1 MAARLSHEG
10 TAMLNDLLL
19 AAAHHLLVFAL
30 VAMLVAESMLLRG
43 PIDASTLQRLA
54 KLDGGYGGCAGLLLA
69 IGLGRLWFGV
79 KGLDFYLHNPWFHAK
94 LGAFVLVGLLSIL
107 PTVRFLRWRKALAA
121 NPAFLPD
128 AADVARMRAIVRFEL
143 VLLGAVFVLAAAMA
157 RYGGF

>member
-1 MAARLSHEG
+1 
-10 TAMLNDLLL
+10 MLNDLLL

-43 PIDASTLQRLA
+43 PIDASALQRLA

-79 KGLDFYLHNPWFHAK
+79 KGLGFYLHNPWFHAK